1 MKHFARIRPKSL
13 LFNIWTAHNRIGG
26 VIAGVHFKRLKDGSF
41 ESEELLNGEFLIGEG
56 KGHPDI
62 EVFSI
67 GTGAAPSS
75 VSSPA
80 SSSAL
85 PKAPIALKKSPP
97 PSERG

>member
-41 ESEELLNGEFLIGEG
+41 ESEELLHGEFLVGKG

-62 EVFSI
+62 EVFSV
-67 GTGAAPSS
+67 GTEAAPSS
-75 VSSPA
+75 APH
-80 SSSAL
+80 
-85 PKAPIALKKSPP
+85 KAPVTLKKSPP
-97 PSERG
+97 PVEKG